1 MAVLCRGP
9 SPCGHRALAAPHP
22 SCAVGVGA
30 QRSAAQ
36 DFQSASTGVAAKAM
50 RNALN
55 KLVAG
60 VEDPKARKGFEAEM
74 NSFFLL
80 FNRYLSER
88 AKGKKMC
95 VASRRPS

>member
-1 MAVLCRGP
+1 
-9 SPCGHRALAAPHP
+9 
-22 SCAVGVGA
+22 
-30 QRSAAQ
+30 
-36 DFQSASTGVAAKAM
+36 M

-95 VASRRPS
+95 AASQRPS